1 MKIENEAETKGD
13 IITGNIDASD
23 GEKCDKLIDTLQ
35 YNLEQSSLIN
45 ALKIKSNFTNYFKI
59 SFQGIIHVLKTCHK
73 SNINII

>member
-59 SFQGIIHVLKTCHK
+59 SFQGIIYVLKRCHK